1 MSLDPG
7 SQDEADLL
15 RHGANVLRALA
26 RHIDSD
32 LSFAAFESP
41 LDHSSAR
48 DTLTLLAWH
57 EPTPLPDLEQALGL
71 SQSAAVR
78 VVERLVEAGLVDRG
92 RRGAGD
98 RRVWLTLTASGR
110 AAADALTSVASDP
123 VMALVG
129 RALPSARGR
138 ADFVRALDAIAR
150 EAVRVSPALEPAR
163 FCRTCAVQ
171 NCLAGGLPCPSAQ
184 ACHER
189 SEGLH
194 P

>member
-57 EPTPLPDLEQALGL
+57 EPTPLPD
-71 SQSAAVR
+71 
-78 VVERLVEAGLVDRG
+78 LVDRG